1 MLLLLSQFS
10 PLCPPPAHAPFPQLI
25 PTLLSLSMEILKNL
39 NNSLIVS
46 LAQPL
51 LMKKVRVWSS
61 KSFVHP
67 DFTISQLCDLVKI
80 VQALVSSFIIK
91 RSCSLICEVRNES
104 FLIMVKGCKALENV
118 GKQQQKMSS
127 WALAGQL
134 SWLVFSQ
141 STTAVG

>member
-67 DFTISQLCDLVKI
+67 DFTIS
-80 VQALVSSFIIK
+80 
-91 RSCSLICEVRNES
+91 
-104 FLIMVKGCKALENV
+104 
-118 GKQQQKMSS
+118 
-127 WALAGQL
+127 
-134 SWLVFSQ
+134 
-141 STTAVG
+141 